1 MKIVIDEKEIANI
14 KQKEESLYNMGWEL
28 VSVEL
33 AGSKFY
39 ITFEK
44 KEDGTA

>member
-14 KQKEESLYNMGWEL
+14 KQQEKSLYDMGWEL

-39 ITFEK
+39 ITFERR
-44 KEDGTA
+44 ESGRP